1 MSTTLSLSDLF
12 RRFSKSGPSTSGGS
26 ISSTPPAPK
35 PSKPSRSRL
44 PVSVSRLFDIYLRS
58 KPCPDPERFRKAFT
72 RSFLVRRRSLKRL
85 LLDEE
90 ITKLLSAVEKQIL
103 SVVSRHE
110 QHTTPATIDPGPDP
124 RIDYL
129 SSRLLRLE
137 YDVALIHDHIEEPKA
152 PCSENVTSHPSY
164 NLTTVLDSLFL
175 QESFWSGPNRKHLFR
190 YTANLKFPFTQDKV
204 HQLFWFLQ
212 SDSRFDHPS
221 SRSCDV
227 CFDRRTSH
235 LLDKWPDLYDCLE
248 RLNLLSLVR
257 NDAFWIT
264 WLRKSAFHGP
274 IEPFH
279 RFSLVTEFSSSWYYS
294 RNEQTGSAVSFANL
308 SYSNRPPMPLPPV
321 VPRPTPVPQPPP
333 ASKPKCSHIHLGR
346 IPEFRRLVCLDC
358 FDTINFYSDRS
369 YYRQPIFDLPA
380 FTPSGDP
387 LNPDDSES
395 SDTETEL

>member
-26 ISSTPPAPK
+26 TSSTPPAPK

-90 ITKLLSAVEKQIL
+90 ISKLLSAVEKQIS
-103 SVVSRHE
+103 SVVSRPE
-110 QHTTPATIDPGPDP
+110 QPTPTIIDPGPDP

-152 PCSENVTSHPSY
+152 PCSENRSDHPSY

-175 QESFWSGPNRKHLFR
+175 QESFRSGPNVKFLFR
-190 YTANLKFPFTQDKV
+190 YTANLKFPFTQGKV

-212 SDSRFDHPS
+212 SDTRFDHPS

-274 IEPFH
+274 VPPFH
-279 RFSLVTEFSSSWYYS
+279 QLSLITEFSKSWYYS

-321 VPRPTPVPQPPP
+321 AHRPTPVPQPPP
-333 ASKPKCSHIHLGR
+333 ASKPECLHIHAGR
-346 IPEFRRLVCLDC
+346 IPEFRRVICLDC
-358 FDTINFYSDRS
+358 FEYFNLSERQ
-369 YYRQPIFDLPA
+369 YYRNRVLDLPA

-387 LNPDDSES
+387 NPDDSES
-395 SDTETEL
+395 TDTETEL